1 MVAIRSTDRNASI
14 QTLLAKAMLR
24 KFFNCYVM
32 NGSIPTMI
40 KHLFKSARR
49 AALAAMIVGVSMA
62 GKQSAI
68 ADDFLDF
75 LSNAGNVQLVQG
87 ELTDAGTGVAPAVP
101 VASDAANPP
110 AAPEASTAPIAE
122 PMKTGLE
129 APIVD
134 PEIEPKDDL
143 EFETNGGEEGSGAD
157 EFADAEEAESDE
169 EAETEEG
176 EAEESDDE
184 DMADKFASFQESL
197 DEIESSIDDVAETAG
212 NKSIV
217 VSGSSKST
225 MKVSGRVHVDAWGF
239 DGGDGSEAGLTRFND
254 GLEPQNRLG
263 FRRLRFGVKGKVKDN
278 MLYKIEMEFA
288 NGNNSEFR
296 DAYLGWAD
304 LPVLQTLLMGNQKR
318 PYGLDHLNSS
328 RHNVFIERP
337 FVIEGFNQDAR
348 RLGLASYGV
357 SDNERW
363 NWRYGVW
370 NQRNVQALGNYI
382 DDHLQLEVAGR
393 LANTLWYDDVSGG
406 RGYAHWAISGTH
418 ADSTTNATNEARFR
432 TRPEARSS
440 NRWLNTGRI
449 DGADHF
455 ELLGLEGVVNVG
467 AVQIVGEYQSVWLSR
482 DAGFEDVRFDGA
494 YVYASYFLTGEH
506 MPWDRKSGT
515 LGRVI
520 PHQNFWLVDKCNG
533 CRDGGWGAWQ
543 LAARYSYA
551 DFSDQDVLGGEGE
564 SLTIG
569 MNWLW
574 NPNARMKFNYIN
586 GQINNR
592 DAGVGAEDVD
602 YDIYGARFMIDF

>member
-1 MVAIRSTDRNASI
+1 MVN
-14 QTLLAKAMLR
+14 Q
-24 KFFNCYVM
+24 FC
-32 NGSIPTMI
+32 
-40 KHLFKSARR
+40 KSARR
-49 AALAAMIVGVSMA
+49 AALVAMIAGISVVGTD
-62 GKQSAI
+62 SAI

-87 ELTDAGTGVAPAVP
+87 EVTEAGSGVAPAAP
-101 VASDAANPP
+101 VAI
-110 AAPEASTAPIAE
+110 PEPVADESME
-122 PMKTGLE
+122 TGLD

-134 PEIEPKDDL
+134 PEGEASSDSEGEANAAPETEASAEDASKEDAPEDIDEDD
-143 EFETNGGEEGSGAD
+143 S
-157 EFADAEEAESDE
+157 DAEEAK
-169 EAETEEG
+169 
-176 EAEESDDE
+176 ESDDE
-184 DMADKFASFQESL
+184 DMEEKFAALEERL
-197 DEIESSIDDVAETAG
+197 DEMESSIDDVADTAG

-217 VSGSSKST
+217 QSGSSKST
-225 MKVSGRVHVDAWGF
+225 MKVSGRVHIDAWGF

-263 FRRLRFGVKGKVKDN
+263 FRRMRFGVKGKVKDN
-278 MLYKIEMEFA
+278 MLYKIEMELA
-288 NGNNSEFR
+288 SGNNSEFR
-296 DAYLGWAD
+296 DAYLGWSN

-337 FVIEGFNQDAR
+337 YVIEGFNQDAR

-357 SDNERW
+357 SEDQSW

-370 NQRNVQALGNYI
+370 NQRNVQGLGNYI

-393 LANTLWYDDVSGG
+393 LANTIWYDDVSGG
-406 RGYAHWAISGTH
+406 RGYAHWAVSGTH

-467 AVQIVGEYQSVWLSR
+467 AVQIVGEYQSVWMSR
-482 DAGFEDVRFDGA
+482 ETGFEDARFDGA
-494 YVYASYFLTGEH
+494 YIYASYFLTGEH

-515 LGRVI
+515 IGRVT

-533 CRDGGWGAWQ
+533 CREGGWGAWQ
-543 LAARYSYA
+543 VAARYSYA
-551 DFSDQDVLGGEGE
+551 DFSDQDIFGGEGE
-564 SLTIG
+564 SLTLG
-569 MNWLW
+569 LNWLW
-574 NPNARMKFNYIN
+574 NPNARMQFNYIN
-586 GQINNR
+586 GQIDNR
-592 DAGVGAEDVD
+592 DAGVGPEDVD